1 MRYRKNPLDEED
13 INALVNLT
21 PLLDVLFVILILF
34 IFISPFLEL
43 DPVQLVPSEISQ
55 EDKKQIEYMTTEPIV
70 ISVTKEDQFLINHQF
85 IKFEDLKILLPKL
98 KKEFPNA
105 TPRVYPDENAHFRS
119 YQNIKNLLESTG
131 FKEMDIVLQSQ

>member
-1 MRYRKNPLDEED
+1 MRYKKDPLDEED

-43 DPVQLVPSEISQ
+43 DHVQLVPSEVAK
-55 EDKKQIEYMTTEPIV
+55 EDKQQLEYMNSGSIV
-70 ISVTKEDQFLINHQF
+70 ISVTKDDQFLLNHQF
-85 IKFEDLKILLPKL
+85 IKFDDLKILLPKL
-98 KKEFPNA
+98 KKDFPD
-105 TPRVYPDENAHFRS
+105 TIPRLYQDENSHFRS
-119 YQNIKNLLESTG
+119 YQNVKNLLESTG